1 MLVIRPMRLFD
12 LEKEYQSIVQDK
24 QSYIGKLFTHVK
36 APGIISLVL
45 DLKIIQNT
53 ANCFLVIVYLT
64 KDKKAELWV
73 RFSRFCEYFEEI
85 K

>member
-1 MLVIRPMRLFD
+1 MMTSFD
-12 LEKEYQSIVQDK
+12 LEKEYQDIVQDK
-24 QSYIGKLFTHVK
+24 QNYVGKLFTHFQ
-36 APGIISLVL
+36 APRKISLVL

-73 RFSRFCEYFEEI
+73 RFSRFCEYFEEV